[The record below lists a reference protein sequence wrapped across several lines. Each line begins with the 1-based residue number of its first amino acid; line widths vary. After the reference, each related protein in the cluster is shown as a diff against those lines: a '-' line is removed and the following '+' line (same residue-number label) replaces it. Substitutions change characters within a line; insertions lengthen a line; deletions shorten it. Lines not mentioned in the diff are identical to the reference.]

1 MHYCDRLARLE
12 SSISGKCGTD
22 YEKKETNAS
31 RERKI
36 GSRGLLGVGW
46 QPEASAIAYTMV
58 EMAKAHNLNIYQYL
72 SYVLEQRPNENWS
85 DEQLAELA
93 PWSEK
98 LQTLKMWEWIC
109 SKKLQL
115 EIGWGKFIGTAG
127 LFGAYGLTE
136 LFRSL

>member
-1 MHYCDRLARLE
+1 
-12 SSISGKCGTD
+12 
-22 YEKKETNAS
+22 
-31 RERKI
+31 
-36 GSRGLLGVGW
+36 
-46 QPEASAIAYTMV
+46 MV

-109 SKKLQL
+109 SKIRQP

-127 LFGAYGLTE
+127 LFGAYVSIFIFSLFVRFKLLTSSIFISKYQI
-136 LFRSL
+136 LYSLKILQIVEIF

>member
-1 MHYCDRLARLE
+1 
-12 SSISGKCGTD
+12 
-22 YEKKETNAS
+22 
-31 RERKI
+31 
-36 GSRGLLGVGW
+36 
-46 QPEASAIAYTMV
+46 MV

-109 SKKLQL
+109 SKILQP

-127 LFGAYGLTE
+127 LFGAYH
-136 LFRSL
+136 FRESDTF